1 MSRYNSPGKV
11 TCGVESCGNI
21 EQILDPQ
28 NLPVSLRTFGKV
40 FDPKRPTKIDDNH
53 IEFERQT
60 GLLDCESNTC
70 PLHGHIITHVNG
82 SLTSGCD
89 RCLEDNTCDKKT
101 VTVTKLNQILTKEI
115 HLVSGVRDI
124 GVNMASQLKG
134 ATRKLEKDKKLLE
147 AEKKKVNDYFDI
159 LHNSLE
165 LRECQVI
172 KQIDKNQDDSLKAID
187 KLSESIHVL
196 EELLEKVEDIK
207 TNPKSEDMIGQINLA
222 QIVKRIVE
230 EEIMAKVLLQDVAT
244 RIPPNL
250 SIDPNYH
257 DILKTCIYVEEVK
270 EDVNLETPPES
281 STEDEAGGHGI
292 LSQLKKIV
300 VDNSVT
306 YEASLAKK
314 STPATEGEGAPRVTK
329 RVDFN
334 FNSSGASTIAS
345 PGIIDVDNSQN
356 TSYSDISIDSEVEED
371 PTGDNHSMLTISVPR
386 FHKVECQV
394 LDVISPSNIT
404 IMSSEDKAA
413 FHRLQEDLNNHF
425 KFRVDRSSIDI
436 SSLENGAT
444 VGVKTNYGWVRAVLL
459 KTDQKVHLDLI
470 DLGYVCLLNE
480 VSEVRHL
487 ATRFLKVP
495 RLAFTVRLD
504 NLIPLGNGNQW
515 SNHAKDKLNQLI
527 EEATAVEIE
536 VIPNNELDNALDCYV
551 AFRINI
557 NVFLKGC

>member
-11 TCGVESCGNI
+11 TCGVQGCGNI
-21 EQILDPQ
+21 EHILDPQ

-134 ATRKLEKDKKLLE
+134 ATRNLEKDKKLLE

-345 PGIIDVDNSQN
+345 PGIIDVDISQN
-356 TSYSDISIDSEVEED
+356 TSDSDISIDSEVEED

>member
-134 ATRKLEKDKKLLE
+134 ATRNLEKDKKLLE

-345 PGIIDVDNSQN
+345 PGIIDVDISQN
-356 TSYSDISIDSEVEED
+356 TSDSDISIDSEVEED

>member
-1 MSRYNSPGKV
+1 MSRFNSPGKV

-172 KQIDKNQDDSLKAID
+172 KQIDKKQDDSLKAID

-345 PGIIDVDNSQN
+345 PGIIDVDISQN
-356 TSYSDISIDSEVEED
+356 TSDSDISIDSEVEED

-557 NVFLKGC
+557 NPFFKGC

>member
-11 TCGVESCGNI
+11 TCGVQGCGNI
-21 EQILDPQ
+21 EHILDPQ

-60 GLLDCESNTC
+60 GLHLDCESNTC

-207 TNPKSEDMIGQINLA
+207 TNPKSELTVGQINLA

-230 EEIMAKVLLQDVAT
+230 EEIVPFFYTHGGNIKVGSLM
-244 RIPPNL
+244 
-250 SIDPNYH
+250 
-257 DILKTCIYVEEVK
+257 ILTNTVEE
-270 EDVNLETPPES
+270 TF
-281 STEDEAGGHGI
+281 
-292 LSQLKKIV
+292 IV
-300 VDNSVT
+300 
-306 YEASLAKK
+306 
-314 STPATEGEGAPRVTK
+314 
-329 RVDFN
+329 
-334 FNSSGASTIAS
+334 I
-345 PGIIDVDNSQN
+345 
-356 TSYSDISIDSEVEED
+356 
-371 PTGDNHSMLTISVPR
+371 
-386 FHKVECQV
+386 
-394 LDVISPSNIT
+394 
-404 IMSSEDKAA
+404 
-413 FHRLQEDLNNHF
+413 
-425 KFRVDRSSIDI
+425 
-436 SSLENGAT
+436 
-444 VGVKTNYGWVRAVLL
+444 
-459 KTDQKVHLDLI
+459 
-470 DLGYVCLLNE
+470 
-480 VSEVRHL
+480 
-487 ATRFLKVP
+487 
-495 RLAFTVRLD
+495 
-504 NLIPLGNGNQW
+504 
-515 SNHAKDKLNQLI
+515 
-527 EEATAVEIE
+527 
-536 VIPNNELDNALDCYV
+536 
-551 AFRINI
+551 
-557 NVFLKGC
+557 